1 MDLYGIYFDTDK
13 ASLKAESTAT
23 LEQVL
28 GLLQQRPQLRLTVA
42 GHTDAAASDAH
53 NRELSERRA
62 QAVVAWLV
70 EKGVDAARLQAEGH
84 GESRPVAGN
93 DSAQGRALNRRVE
106 IRDASG

>member
-1 MDLYGIYFDTDK
+1 M
-13 ASLKAESTAT
+13 
-23 LEQVL
+23 L
-28 GLLQQRPQLRLTVA
+28 GLLQQRRQLRLTVA

-70 EKGVDAARLQAEGH
+70 DKGVDAGRLQAEGH

-93 DSAQGRALNRRVE
+93 DSAEGRALNRRVE